1 MGNINMK
8 TLTLIFLAMLCCA
21 DIVDAR
27 SDKMEIYDDFD
38 MQFCGAKN
46 MAGQTWA
53 YAIESLSRMRQLKP
67 DFTTTDFSSLK
78 NMFDIDPPGDGTRLA
93 ATGTVFPISVDKTLF
108 VLAKGGDLF
117 FLMKSVDGGA
127 HYGANPPTFDDN
139 SPVLYL
145 GADPATPQSTTG
157 QNTNVI
163 VMAKGF
169 CEATIDGNTVLF
181 LGEYPGKTGKRLTL
195 WKSTDLG
202 TTWTSAA
209 SWPNTPTV
217 VADHFHAVVQNPH
230 DLSKIY
236 LSFGDSI
243 VGNTTPPIKG
253 GIIVWD
259 GKRTLH
265 EQPDQDSG
273 WVNHMAGWSNLDF
286 LCTANYV
293 FTGPEMSTPS
303 GLYRYDSSLSLNSR
317 VKIYDPAANYLDD
330 PMHGFGIACT
340 MPDGTLIFTRCCGS
354 GTINRRSALV
364 ASVDDGA
371 TWKVAAYYTMAAG
384 NFNYVQNAFPFG
396 GKLVLS
402 SASAAGK
409 SYSHTTI
416 ITVSGLIK
424 NGETPKIVE
433 PVYYIQTGG
442 SDLINNWLYGT
453 YKTTYVEADG
463 GHIRRYGSKQK
474 PWATLQWALNDGGLR
489 TTLST
494 NNYDAD
500 SRVVN
505 GSRIIVK
512 LNNNQIDVTSSG
524 TIFPVVDNFK
534 VGFNKPSGRSGPVI
548 IEGGN
553 AVPLVIKNTDVSWAY
568 DSLFSSYTRD
578 TAVGSPS
585 YSPDGLGFHNCE
597 LTNAKAGTNASLVQ
611 GIVNSI
617 GSGGAWYFEN
627 CKLGL
632 SDVSYGKGLFWLPRA
647 LLQLKNSTVL
657 TAGSAIIETVQPQ
670 ISNTLFI
677 GGDSLIDS
685 VNLGAV
691 FNSYQW
697 IYNCTFTGQTTAII
711 NFAQGSTIVPAIKN
725 CIFAPTSGYAI
736 ADQAGMTETSAIG
749 YNCVYGGD
757 GYSDISAAAMVGNV
771 TGDPKFVST
780 TAGAED
786 LRLFSDSPCI
796 DAGTSDNA
804 PLIDM
809 DGIPRPQGAGF
820 DMGAYEYHGVDITTT
835 TVQPTTSTTSV
846 VLTSTTTSL
855 IIDIDGDGI
864 PDADDNCQTN
874 PNGPTLGTCSA
885 TSDKSGVNCDE

>member
-1 MGNINMK
+1 MTKWSTTMKAAGMGNINMK

-21 DIVDAR
+21 HIADAR
-27 SDKMEIYDDFD
+27 SDKMEICDDFD

-53 YAIESLSRMRQLKP
+53 YAIESLSRMRQLKS

-93 ATGTVFPISVDKTLF
+93 ATGAVFPISVDKTLF
-108 VLAKGGDLF
+108 AVAKGGELF

-127 HYGANPPTFDDN
+127 HCGANPPTFDDN
-139 SPVLYL
+139 RPVLYL
-145 GADPATPQSTTG
+145 GADPTTPQSTTG

-181 LGEYPGKTGKRLTL
+181 LGEYPGKTGKRITL

-217 VADHFHAVVQNPH
+217 VTDHFHAVVQNPH

-259 GKRTLH
+259 GKRTLN

-330 PMHGFGIACT
+330 PMHGFGTACT

-396 GKLVLS
+396 DKLVLS

-416 ITVSGLIK
+416 ITVSGLIQ

-433 PVYYIQTGG
+433 PVYYIQTG
-442 SDLINNWLYGT
+442 DLI
-453 YKTTYVEADG
+453 
-463 GHIRRYGSKQK
+463 
-474 PWATLQWALNDGGLR
+474 
-489 TTLST
+489 
-494 NNYDAD
+494 
-500 SRVVN
+500 
-505 GSRIIVK
+505 
-512 LNNNQIDVTSSG
+512 
-524 TIFPVVDNFK
+524 
-534 VGFNKPSGRSGPVI
+534 
-548 IEGGN
+548 
-553 AVPLVIKNTDVSWAY
+553 
-568 DSLFSSYTRD
+568 
-578 TAVGSPS
+578 
-585 YSPDGLGFHNCE
+585 
-597 LTNAKAGTNASLVQ
+597 
-611 GIVNSI
+611 
-617 GSGGAWYFEN
+617 
-627 CKLGL
+627 
-632 SDVSYGKGLFWLPRA
+632 
-647 LLQLKNSTVL
+647 
-657 TAGSAIIETVQPQ
+657 
-670 ISNTLFI
+670 
-677 GGDSLIDS
+677 
-685 VNLGAV
+685 
-691 FNSYQW
+691 
-697 IYNCTFTGQTTAII
+697 
-711 NFAQGSTIVPAIKN
+711 
-725 CIFAPTSGYAI
+725 
-736 ADQAGMTETSAIG
+736 
-749 YNCVYGGD
+749 
-757 GYSDISAAAMVGNV
+757 
-771 TGDPKFVST
+771 
-780 TAGAED
+780 
-786 LRLFSDSPCI
+786 
-796 DAGTSDNA
+796 
-804 PLIDM
+804 
-809 DGIPRPQGAGF
+809 
-820 DMGAYEYHGVDITTT
+820 
-835 TVQPTTSTTSV
+835 
-846 VLTSTTTSL
+846 
-855 IIDIDGDGI
+855 
-864 PDADDNCQTN
+864 
-874 PNGPTLGTCSA
+874 
-885 TSDKSGVNCDE
+885 